1 MRRLLA
7 LMLAGTMVLSMTAC
21 GSAAGESTA
30 AVKETS
36 SAGTA
41 SEGAASDQETSEDM
55 YSAERYVNMAADE
68 VISWIPKNERV
79 NKVGLI
85 VPDTTSEFYNGIVK
99 DAKEIFEKAGYEFVS
114 DGVNNDATRGI
125 TAIESWVAGGIDA
138 IVIMAQDQTCDLA
151 LKKAMEQGVLVVS
164 ASAEIKYYH
173 HWLMQ
178 DNYDVGYQTAKMAAE
193 WMKEQYD
200 GKGQYICISNNTT
213 PATADKS
220 KGVVEG
226 MAELLPEGECVGEVV
241 LNSMD
246 QVRADVDTL
255 LMQYPDVRCIV
266 AMHNAFS
273 LIGLE
278 SAKAAGKA
286 VYGDFAVFGSALS
299 EQVLSELNKA
309 DSCYEGEIWMGDQG
323 RNLADHTIGLLE
335 GESYPHNWAALN
347 YPVTRKNLTTYY
359 DDYYKELATMND

>member
-7 LMLAGTMVLSMTAC
+7 LMLAGAMAFSMTAC
-21 GSAAGESTA
+21 GGGAS
-30 AVKETS
+30 ETS
-36 SAGTA
+36 VSPEETSAVGDTSA
-41 SEGAASDQETSEDM
+41 SGGAASEDL
-55 YSAERYVNMAADE
+55 YSVDRYAEMPADE
-68 VISWIPKNERV
+68 VITWTPKNEKV

-85 VPDTTSEFYNGIVK
+85 VPDTTSEFYNGIIK
-99 DAKEIFEKAGYEFVS
+99 DAKAIFENAGYEFVS

-193 WMKEQYD
+193 WMQEHYD

-220 KGVVEG
+220 RGVTEG

-241 LNSMD
+241 LNSTD

-286 VYGDFAVFGSALS
+286 VYGEFAVFGSALS
-299 EQVLSELNKA
+299 EQVLSELNKP

-335 GESYPHNWAALN
+335 GKSYPHNWAALN
-347 YPVTRKNLTTYY
+347 YPITRENLTTYY
-359 DDYYKELATMND
+359 DDYYKEIAKVND

>member
-7 LMLAGTMVLSMTAC
+7 LVLVGAMSFSMTAC
-21 GSAAGESTA
+21 GNAGKPEVSRE
-30 AVKETS
+30 ETS
-36 SAGTA
+36 SASAISG
-41 SEGAASDQETSEDM
+41 GETSEDM
-55 YSAERYVNMAADE
+55 YSADRYVEMAADE
-68 VISWIPKNERV
+68 IISWTPKNEKV
-79 NKVGLI
+79 HKVGLI
-85 VPDTTSEFYNGIVK
+85 VPDTTTEFYNGIVK

-193 WMKEQYD
+193 WMQEHYD

-220 KGVVEG
+220 KGVLEG
-226 MAELLPEGECVGEVV
+226 MAELLPGGDCVGEVV

-286 VYGDFAVFGSALS
+286 VYGEFAVFGSALS

-323 RNLADHTIGLLE
+323 KNLADHTVGLLE
-335 GESYPHNWAALN
+335 GESYTHDWAALN
-347 YPVTRKNLTTYY
+347 YPVSRKNLTTYY
-359 DDYYKELATMND
+359 DDYYKEIAKVND